1 MKIKAFPLFL
11 VALTSVVGLTSCE
24 DVIDLKTETGPT
36 QLVVDAWI
44 TDQPGPQTMRLT
56 LSAAYFN
63 NGPAKIATGADV
75 SVTDD
80 AGTVFPFRYIT
91 ETKRYQWTPPQ
102 DSIKLGHIGRTYT
115 LKVIY
120 EGEEYRA
127 ANQIKR
133 VPAIDSLSFKQE
145 KFPIKPSV
153 GPQEGYIAE
162 FYARDF
168 LGLGDTYWIKPL
180 KGGKLNGTEASNI
193 SLAFDG
199 SFSPGSPSDGLIFI
213 QPLRQSI
220 TTNGLFS
227 AGDTAGVELHSI
239 TPETY
244 YFLLQVRQ
252 ESANGGIFAVP
263 PANIPTNIQ
272 NVNPNGKKALGFFG
286 TSAVSRA
293 ETVIDPKKAK
303 PKS

>member
-1 MKIKAFPLFL
+1 MKTKAYPFYILL
-11 VALTSVVGLTSCE
+11 ILASVVSLTGCE
-24 DVIDLKTETGPT
+24 DVIDLKTETGPA
-36 QLVVDAWI
+36 QLVVDGWI
-44 TDQPGPQTMRLT
+44 TDQAGPQTIRLT

-63 NGPAKIATGADV
+63 NGPATTAVGAQV
-75 SVTDD
+75 LVTDNE
-80 AGTVFPFRYIT
+80 GTEYPFSYNP
-91 ETKRYQWTPPQ
+91 EKKAYQWTPPQ
-102 DSIKLGHIGRTYT
+102 DTVVLGHIGRTYT
-115 LKVIY
+115 LTIQY
-120 EGEEYRA
+120 EGETYVA
-127 ANQIKR
+127 TNQINR
-133 VPAIDSLSFKQE
+133 VPPIDSLVYEEE
-145 KFPIKPSV
+145 KFPIKPDK
-153 GPQEGYIAE
+153 GPQEGYIAQ

-180 KGGKLNGTEASNI
+180 KGGKLNGTEASAI

-199 SFSPGSPSDGLIFI
+199 AFSPGSPSDGLIFI

-220 TTNGLFS
+220 TVNGLFS

-263 PANIPTNIQ
+263 PANIPTNIR
-272 NVNPNGKKALGFFG
+272 NTNGKQALGFFG
-286 TSAVSRA
+286 ASAVSRA
-293 ETVIDPKKAK
+293 ETVIDPRKAK

>member
-1 MKIKAFPLFL
+1 MKNKVFSLFL
-11 VALTSVVGLTSCE
+11 VALASSIALTSCE
-24 DVIDLKTETGPT
+24 DVIDLKTETGPA
-36 QLVVDAWI
+36 QLVVDGWI
-44 TDQPGPQTMRLT
+44 TDQPGPQTIRLS

-63 NGPAKIATGADV
+63 NNPATLATSAEV

-80 AGTVFPFRYIT
+80 AGNVFPFRYLP

-102 DSIKLGHIGRTYT
+102 DSTRLGRIGRTYT
-115 LKVIY
+115 LKIIY

-127 ANQIKR
+127 TNQIKR
-133 VPAIDSLSFKQE
+133 VPAIDSLSYKQE
-145 KFPIKPSV
+145 KFPIKPPT

-168 LGLGDTYWIKPL
+168 VGIGDTYWIKPL
-180 KGGKLNGTEASNI
+180 KGGKLSGIEASSI

-220 TTNGLFS
+220 TTDGLFS

-244 YFLLQVRQ
+244 FFLLQVRQ

-272 NVNPNGKKALGFFG
+272 NLNPNGKKALGFFG
-286 TSAVSRA
+286 TSAVRRA
-293 ETVIDPKKAK
+293 ETVIDPKRAK